1 MILCRLGQW
10 VSGYPAS
17 WCGVVSLFH
26 LTDNWVDAIIE
37 ARTER
42 ISALLQMCY
51 KLVDKYQSTSVM
63 APGNTTVCTSNQS
76 GRPCD
81 SLVYGCLIAGLQSLK
96 LFPKRAE
103 ASEIESSVMALAD
116 KLRSLNC
123 FTFPDNYDHYSHPH
137 SSCGFVKTIRDQIRV
152 IINQKEPS
160 GVLKEHLTH
169 IAEQKK

>member
-1 MILCRLGQW
+1 M
-10 VSGYPAS
+10 
-17 WCGVVSLFH
+17 SLFH

-42 ISALLQMCY
+42 IAALLQMCY

-63 APGNTTVCTSNQS
+63 APGNTTICTSNQF
-76 GRPCD
+76 GQPCD

-103 ASEIESSVMALAD
+103 ASEIESSVMALTD
-116 KLRSLNC
+116 KLRSLKC
-123 FTFPDNYDHYSHPH
+123 FTFPDHHYDRYSNTH
-137 SSCGFVKTIRDQIRV
+137 SSCGFVKTVRDQIRV
-152 IINQKEPS
+152 IIDQKEPS
-160 GVLKEHLTH
+160 GVLEEHLTH